1 MRHNWQPPN
10 MNSLNFLNASS
21 QPHPNNTKTHKSPIN
36 YDLKNYKPYN
46 IALKIYK
53 LYIYIYLYLIYEL
66 QRSQTLASFSH
77 FDTLSW

>member
-21 QPHPNNTKTHKSPIN
+21 QPHPNNTKIHKSPIN

-53 LYIYIYLYLIYEL
+53 L
-66 QRSQTLASFSH
+66 
-77 FDTLSW
+77 